1 LYGGAEEPVSHFD
14 QHVHSHHSFDSSTP
28 PEDNVRR
35 ALEIGLEG
43 VTFTEHFDTHP
54 NDWSSCIY
62 AEEPYTGAIEDLR
75 KRFGSRL
82 FIGKGI
88 EVCYQPERMGF
99 ILNHLAEHP
108 FDLVILSI
116 HYFRGQAVHG
126 RKHWEGITIEEGTR
140 CYLENVLD
148 AARFCERLHRQR
160 GRVFD
165 VLGHLDLAKR
175 YTQRFFGRYN
185 IDEHEDLIDEILQTC
200 LAADLIPEINTS
212 TLRQNLDEPM
222 PGQHT
227 ISRYACLG
235 GRAMPLGSDAHLPQ
249 SIGAD
254 FDHAAAMLRT
264 AGIHHTV
271 LFRNRDRSIVPLSG

>member
-1 LYGGAEEPVSHFD
+1 MSYFD
-14 QHVHSHHSFDSSTP
+14 QHVHSYHSFDSCTP

-54 NDWSSCIY
+54 DDWTSCAY
-62 AEEPYTGAIEDLR
+62 NERAYSAAIEDLR

-88 EVCYQPERMGF
+88 EVCYQPERMDF
-99 ILNHLAEHP
+99 ILNYLAEHP
-108 FDLVILSI
+108 FDLVVLSI

-126 RKHWEGITIEEGTR
+126 CEHWEGITIEEGTR
-140 CYLENVLD
+140 RYLENVLD

-185 IDEHEDLIDEILQTC
+185 INEHDDLIEEILQAC
-200 LAADLIPEINTS
+200 LAGNLVPEINTS
-212 TLRQNLDEPM
+212 TLRQDLDEPM
-222 PGQHT
+222 PGQRT
-227 ISRYACLG
+227 ISRYAQLG
-235 GRAMPLGSDAHLPQ
+235 GQAMPLASDAHLPQ
-249 SIGAD
+249 SVGAD
-254 FDHAAAMLRT
+254 FDRAVSMLRK
-264 AGIHHTV
+264 AGISHTV
-271 LFRNRDRSIVPLSG
+271 LFRNRERLVLPLSD